1 MSKNS
6 LISFL
11 TLGAIV
17 FIPGAACAEPF
28 VLTSTTFKDGDI
40 LVAKYAGA
48 FTGRTCG
55 GENVSPQLSWSHAPE
70 KTKSFAIV
78 VYDPDGGRGTGSNH
92 WVAYGIPAS
101 KTSLAEGEASTPP
114 KDYVGGK
121 NSVGVGYYFGPCPPP
136 GDSLHH
142 YNFTVIATDLEP
154 DALPPGLMREEL
166 LEKLKGRALAPATIV
181 GRYNR

>member
-1 MSKNS
+1 MWKNS

-11 TLGAIV
+11 TLGATA
-17 FIPGAACAEPF
+17 FMPGAVRAAEPF
-28 VLTSTTFKDGDI
+28 ALTSTAFKDGDTMA
-40 LVAKYAGA
+40 AKYAGA

-101 KTSLAEGEASTPP
+101 KPLWRKVKRARRQRIMWAAKIPWASVIISGLALRLAASL
-114 KDYVGGK
+114 
-121 NSVGVGYYFGPCPPP
+121 
-136 GDSLHH
+136 
-142 YNFTVIATDLEP
+142 
-154 DALPPGLMREEL
+154 
-166 LEKLKGRALAPATIV
+166 
-181 GRYNR
+181 